1 MKKRFVVIAGAA
13 SLLAIIGCSGGSW
26 EETNAF
32 SPVAD
37 ATNAAGSGEEEN
49 PISTESS
56 SSADVKY
63 SSVAYSNG
71 YVNAGTTVE
80 PASSPNADEPSSG
93 HVIDFDLP
101 KGGVSSGSMVVSPS
115 SYAVP
120 SSSYASMQSSSSTV
134 NMSVSSSNSSGMGGS
149 PITPAD
155 TVDKDSSYIPFDPSV
170 VETVTIGS
178 QVWMKKL
185 AAGGQ
190 ALTWEAAMAAG
201 VCPAGFHVPT
211 YGEVD
216 SLLHMAADGSIVGRE
231 NDGIG
236 IITDGSKRVRDL
248 GWSEHFGRFWTTE
261 EFGESGAYYFAVS
274 DTEADALMHGD
285 QRTNEFYVRCIKN

>member
-1 MKKRFVVIAGAA
+1 MKRFVTTIGAVA
-13 SLLAIIGCSGGSW
+13 LLALIGCTGGSW
-26 EETNAF
+26 EETNALN
-32 SPVAD
+32 PVAD
-37 ATNAAGSGEEEN
+37 GGPVSGGTSENAASV
-49 PISTESS
+49 SAESS
-56 SSADVKY
+56 SSADARY
-63 SSVAYSNG
+63 SEISSVDVS
-71 YVNAGTTVE
+71 VE
-80 PASSPNADEPSSG
+80 PASSSLVNDVSG
-93 HVIDFDLP
+93 PEDVLP
-101 KGGVSSGSMVVSPS
+101 KGGVSSSSAMAVSPS

-120 SSSYASMQSSSSTV
+120 SSSAAATNLPTTSSDSSDKAGNPSSS
-134 NMSVSSSNSSGMGGS
+134 MS
-149 PITPAD
+149 D
-155 TVDKDSSYIPFDPSV
+155 TVYIPFDPSV

-190 ALTWEAAMAAG
+190 ALTWEAAMAAS

-216 SLLHMAADGSIVGRE
+216 SLLHMVADGSIVGRE

-236 IITDGSKRVRDL
+236 IITGGSKRVRDL

-274 DTEADALMHGD
+274 DTEDDALMHGD
-285 QRTNEFYVRCIKN
+285 QKTNELYVRCIKN

>member
-37 ATNAAGSGEEEN
+37 ATNVAGSSEGEN

-115 SYAVP
+115 SSFVL
-120 SSSYASMQSSSSTV
+120 SSAAASAGSSAAGTNTPIASSDTAREPDLPT
-134 NMSVSSSNSSGMGGS
+134 SS
-149 PITPAD
+149 D
-155 TVDKDSSYIPFDPSV
+155 TAYIPFDPPLV
-170 VETVTIGS
+170 DTVIFGS
-178 QVWMKKL
+178 QVWMRNL
-185 AAGGQ
+185 GAHGQ
-190 ALTWEAAMAAG
+190 TLTWDAAMAEG
-201 VCPAGFHVPT
+201 VCPNGFHVPT

-274 DTEADALMHGD
+274 ETEADALMHGD

>member
-1 MKKRFVVIAGAA
+1 MKRFVTTIGAVA
-13 SLLAIIGCSGGSW
+13 LLAFIGCTGGSW

-32 SPVAD
+32 SPVAEAD
-37 ATNAAGSGEEEN
+37 PVSGGTSEN
-49 PISTESS
+49 TVPVSVESS
-56 SSADVKY
+56 SSVDVRY
-63 SSVAYSNG
+63 SSV
-71 YVNAGTTVE
+71 
-80 PASSPNADEPSSG
+80 NADVGTSVNPIHGPSEDEPLDPAG
-93 HVIDFDLP
+93 LTDLP
-101 KGGVSSGSMVVSPS
+101 KGGVSSSAMALSPGSGTARS
-115 SYAVP
+115 SATVAEP
-120 SSSYASMQSSSSTV
+120 SSSSATNMPVTSSDSSDK
-134 NMSVSSSNSSGMGGS
+134 SGNSPS
-149 PITPAD
+149 PAD
-155 TVDKDSSYIPFDPSV
+155 TVDKDTTYIPFDPLV

-211 YGEVD
+211 YGEAD
-216 SLLHMAADGSIVGRE
+216 SLLHMAADGSIVSKE
-231 NDGIG
+231 NDGVG
-236 IITDGSKRVRDL
+236 IITDGFKRVRDL

-285 QRTNEFYVRCIKN
+285 QKTNEFYVRCIKN

>member
-1 MKKRFVVIAGAA
+1 MMKRFVTTIGAVA
-13 SLLAIIGCSGGSW
+13 LLALIGCTGGSW

-32 SPVAD
+32 SPVAEAD
-37 ATNAAGSGEEEN
+37 PVSGGTSEN
-49 PISTESS
+49 TVPVSVESS
-56 SSADVKY
+56 SSVDVRY
-63 SSVAYSNG
+63 SSV
-71 YVNAGTTVE
+71 
-80 PASSPNADEPSSG
+80 NADVGTSVNPIHGPGEDEPLDPAG
-93 HVIDFDLP
+93 LTDLP
-101 KGGVSSGSMVVSPS
+101 KGGVSSSAMALSPS

-120 SSSYASMQSSSSTV
+120 SSSGSSSR
-134 NMSVSSSNSSGMGGS
+134 NSSAS
-149 PITPAD
+149 ATNLPTTSSD
-155 TVDKDSSYIPFDPSV
+155 TVGEPDLPTSSDNDSAYIPFDPPLV
-170 VETVTIGS
+170 DTVTIGS
-178 QVWMKKL
+178 QVWMRNL
-185 AAGGQ
+185 GAHGQ
-190 ALTWEAAMAAG
+190 ALTWDAAMAEG
-201 VCPAGFHVPT
+201 VCPNGFHVPT

-285 QRTNEFYVRCIKN
+285 QKTNEFYVRCIKN

>member
-1 MKKRFVVIAGAA
+1 MKRFVVIVGSTA
-13 SLLAIIGCSGGSW
+13 LLLIIGCSGGSW

-32 SPVAD
+32 TPVAE
-37 ATNAAGSGEEEN
+37 ATNTAGSSESDN
-49 PISTESS
+49 IIPLESS
-56 SSADVKY
+56 SSAAAATIGVK
-63 SSVAYSNG
+63 S
-71 YVNAGTTVE
+71 
-80 PASSPNADEPSSG
+80 NADVVAEPESSSSEDEAPTPAG
-93 HVIDFDLP
+93 YSEQP
-101 KGGVSSGSMVVSPS
+101 KGGVSSSASALSPS

-155 TVDKDSSYIPFDPSV
+155 TVDKDTLYIPFDPPV

-190 ALTWEAAMAAG
+190 ALTWDAAMAAG

-216 SLLHMAADGSIVGRE
+216 SLLHMAADGSIVDSE
-231 NDGIG
+231 NDEIG
-236 IITDGSKRVRDL
+236 IITGGSKRVRDL
-248 GWSEHFGRFWTTE
+248 GWSEHFGGFWTAAIL
-261 EFGESGAYYFAVS
+261 GGSSAYYFVISAT
-274 DTEADALMHGD
+274 DDDATLHGD
-285 QRTNEFYVRCIKN
+285 LVFNEYYVRCIKN